1 MRDSV
6 VAIGGLLLIV
16 GCASHHVFVNPTR
29 NAAEQQEDLADC
41 TVKAEKQPF
50 ATQNPKRPP
59 GVERRAQ
66 LATFV
71 EDCMIGAQKVSAI
84 GPPSIASI
92 T

>member
-1 MRDSV
+1 VTASSPSE
-6 VAIGGLLLIV
+6 GLLLIV

-41 TVKAEKQPF
+41 TVKAEKQPLRYP
-50 ATQNPKRPP
+50 NPKRPS

-71 EDCMIGAQKVSAI
+71 EDCMIAKGYQSQTVRK
-84 GPPSIASI
+84 
-92 T
+92 